1 LSEKQPRFANER
13 RLGAGGMG
21 DVFLADDVMLR
32 RRVAIK
38 RVTAALLENPDI
50 RARIERECLLH
61 ARVGA
66 HPHIVTLFDR
76 IEDDGET
83 KLVMEY
89 VAGQTLSEMIEERV
103 YKGRILPIRTSLT
116 VIEHILEALA
126 RIHSHEIVHRDIK
139 PNNIM
144 VTRDEHGDICA
155 KLLDFGIAR
164 DNSNQLTALT
174 MNQSSPGTP
183 LYMAPE
189 QWDSAT
195 FGEVSPAT
203 DLYAMGIMLYQMVSG
218 HTPFRGTLTEILSG
232 HTTKAPP
239 AIELRNFDSKIAAP
253 VWNIIQKA
261 IHKNP
266 RERFQKARDFRKEI
280 LAIIATLPPI
290 ASGTTESD
298 LPMPGSG
305 GPPLGAGG
313 DTVPVVHDFSKK
325 GGPAV
330 AAVTESAEQ
339 PLHMPAKRA
348 EEKKSG
354 CGGAM
359 MVVLGI
365 GAVLLIAAVV
375 IGFFAW
381 KYYQGENQKTL
392 PVITTEG
399 VDPKATPILVTPPT
413 ATASPTPAKSPRP
426 TPLPSPSPSPTP
438 AATVAATAAATPT
451 PKPTEKPTPAP
462 TPTPEATPDKTPRP
476 TPIPSPTPTPA
487 ASPTPNRDV
496 IISNYLMNINAL
508 IEAEKFEE
516 AVALANEATTNLGGK
531 DESIQAVR
539 TKAQAEVQKVRD
551 ALMVQLTAFNTRG
564 TTAEKTISDRAL
576 DKAKLKTYA
585 GWEKAR
591 DEAQTAI
598 QSGSLD
604 SAKASLSAAEVALK
618 ALEAELKSSTT
629 SWQIKKND

>member
-1 LSEKQPRFANER
+1 LSAKQPRFANER

-21 DVFLADDVMLR
+21 DVYLADDVVLR

-76 IEDDGET
+76 IEDEGET

-89 VAGQTLSEMIEERV
+89 VSGQTLSEMIEERV

-116 VIEHILEALA
+116 VIDHILEALA
-126 RIHSHEIVHRDIK
+126 RIHAHEIVHRDIK

-189 QWDSAT
+189 QWDSVT

-232 HTTKAPP
+232 HTTKQPP
-239 AIELRNFDSKIAAP
+239 AIELRNFDSKIASP
-253 VWNIIQKA
+253 IWTIIQKA
-261 IHKNP
+261 INKNP
-266 RERFQKARDFRKEI
+266 RERFQTAREFRK
-280 LAIIATLPPI
+280 AIQAVIATLPPI

-305 GPPLGAGG
+305 GPPLGPGG

-325 GGPAV
+325 DGPAV
-330 AAVTESAEQ
+330 VAVTESSNQ
-339 PLHMPAKRA
+339 PLHMPTKKPT
-348 EEKKSG
+348 EEKKGG
-354 CGGAM
+354 CGGVM
-359 MVVLGI
+359 MVVLGL
-365 GAVLLIAAVV
+365 GAVFLIAAMV

-381 KYYQGENQKTL
+381 KYYQGEKQ
-392 PVITTEG
+392 TTPTVTAPDG
-399 VDPKATPILVTPPT
+399 VDPKATPVLVTT
-413 ATASPTPAKSPRP
+413 
-426 TPLPSPSPSPTP
+426 
-438 AATVAATAAATPT
+438 
-451 PKPTEKPTPAP
+451 P
-462 TPTPEATPDKTPRP
+462 TPTPEPTPQKTPRP
-476 TPIPSPTPTPA
+476 TPIPSPSPSPTAAATEAPNSTPRATPVPTPTPEPTPEKTPRPTPIPSPSPTPA
-487 ASPTPNRDV
+487 PSPTPNRDV
-496 IISNYLMNINAL
+496 IVSNYVMNIQAL
-508 IEAEKFEE
+508 IDAEEFEE
-516 AVALANEATTNLGGK
+516 AVALADEAAANLDGK
-531 DESIQAVR
+531 VESIETVR
-539 TKAQAEVQKVRD
+539 AKALAEVQKLRD
-551 ALMVQLTAFNTRG
+551 ALQVQFAALTTRG
-564 TTAEKTISDRAL
+564 ATADKTISDRAL
-576 DKAKLKTYA
+576 DKAKLKSYA

-591 DEAQTAI
+591 NDAQTATK
-598 QSGSLD
+598 SGTLAE
-604 SAKASLSAAEVALK
+604 AKASLPAAETALK
-618 ALEAELKSSTT
+618 ALEEELNSSTT
-629 SWQIKKND
+629 SWQIKKNP

>member
-1 LSEKQPRFANER
+1 MSAKQPRFANER

-21 DVFLADDVMLR
+21 DVYLADDVMLR

-76 IEDDGET
+76 IEEEGET

-89 VAGQTLSEMIEERV
+89 VAGQTLSEMIEERM

-126 RIHSHEIVHRDIK
+126 RIHAHEIVHRDIK

-239 AIELRNFDSKIAAP
+239 VIELKNFDSKIAAP
-253 VWNIIQKA
+253 IWTIIQKA
-261 IHKNP
+261 IHKSP
-266 RERFQKARDFRKEI
+266 HQRFQKAREFRD
-280 LAIIATLPPI
+280 AIQAVIRTLPPI

-305 GPPLGAGG
+305 GPPLGEGG

-325 GGPAV
+325 DGPAV
-330 AAVTESAEQ
+330 VAVTEPAEQ
-339 PLHMPAKRA
+339 PLHLPAKKP
-348 EEKKSG
+348 EQKKSG

-359 MVVLGI
+359 AVVLGI
-365 GAVLLIAAVV
+365 GAMLFVAALV

-381 KYYQGENQKTL
+381 KYYSGQNATDPGEKT
-392 PVITTEG
+392 T
-399 VDPKATPILVTPPT
+399 DPKPTPVVATPEPT
-413 ATASPTPAKSPRP
+413 AT
-426 TPLPSPSPSPTP
+426 
-438 AATVAATAAATPT
+438 
-451 PKPTEKPTPAP
+451 PTPAP
-462 TPTPEATPDKTPRP
+462 TRTPQPTAKPSPTPGTTPAATATPEPTPRP
-476 TPIPSPTPTPA
+476 TPIPSPTAEPTPDKTPRPTPLPSPTPTPV
-487 ASPTPNRDV
+487 ASPTPDV
-496 IISNYLMNINAL
+496 AAAL
-508 IEAEKFEE
+508 DAAIKETQGFLADEKFEE
-516 AVALANEATTNLGGK
+516 ALAAANKAIANFGGK
-531 DESIQAVR
+531 DESLLKLK
-539 TKAQAEVQKVRD
+539 TQAEAEIKKIREG
-551 ALMVQLTAFNTRG
+551 LMAQLTALNTRG

-576 DKAKLKTYA
+576 DKAKLKTYP

-591 DEAQTAI
+591 DDAQAAI
-598 QSGSLD
+598 QSGPLAE
-604 SAKASLSAAEVALK
+604 AKASVPVAETALK
-618 ALEAELKSSTT
+618 ALEEELKSSTT
-629 SWQIKKND
+629 SWQIKKN